1 MGISNS
7 KKKTKQ
13 PMVNAFIPPKE
24 KNPTYGDLTNESLLK
39 FCINNEQAELLTAID
54 TGTNL
59 ASPYHNVP
67 LLFSAVLGLLNDEN
81 HERFKNNWN
90 ILRESFNHQG
100 TKDSSDQAVQIKI
113 PFVDE
118 LNITLTNYT
127 QDMIYK
133 RKTSYPIFHIGTL
146 SKNLVQTDYKYSKKM
161 ELPSLKHVDLKR
173 VLLFIMSNAGQF
185 IKNITKNEDPNVFT
199 AYKNTKAQ
207 KMEEFIKTNAK
218 YIIDNM
224 NSLDS
229 IWDKSMDKRAYY
241 DQYNE
246 EYTMEEIPYAT
257 PAPLSQ
263 EQEESGKK

>member
-7 KKKTKQ
+7 KKNKNQ
-13 PMVNAFIPPKE
+13 PIIDAFIPPKE
-24 KNPTYGDLTNESLLK
+24 KKPTYGDLTNESLLK
-39 FCINNEQAELLTAID
+39 FCINNEQAELLTAIE
-54 TGTNL
+54 TGTSL
-59 ASPYHNVP
+59 ASPYHDVP

-81 HERFKNNWN
+81 HEQFKNNWN

-100 TKDSSDQAVQIKI
+100 NSDQQVQVKI

-146 SKNLVQTDYKYSKKM
+146 SKNLVQTEYKYFKQL

-173 VLLFIMSNAGQF
+173 VLLFIMSNTGQF
-185 IKNITKNEDPNVFT
+185 MKDITKNEDPNVFT
-199 AYKNTKAQ
+199 AYKNTSAQ
-207 KMEEFIKTNAK
+207 KMAEIIKVNAK

-229 IWDKSMDKRAYY
+229 IWDKSMDKKTYY
-241 DQYNE
+241 DQYSD

-257 PAPLSQ
+257 PVPLSQ